1 MRRVICVF
9 LAIGML
15 FGLCACRSHDP
26 DVPLFSYEGD
36 GNLPAKIIR
45 EEDHWYAIYNTYG
58 LADFSFAAGDNFD
71 AMEPVYQPPN
81 GGLIRNLTAEG
92 PWCAFYERGVQ
103 SLRYVLYNAEDG
115 SLTDMFTASELS
127 NQNGNMVFVN
137 GCVYFGV
144 IDYENSTGMLKRYDI
159 AAGTLTDF
167 CPLPYAEIDTV
178 QALSRDGDDVLV
190 TVKATGDQR
199 SQIYRLST
207 TGGSQAI
214 IDLPENVH
222 TVYSASYD
230 PTQEAY
236 IVYYQDGT
244 DRTEHIGIYR
254 EEAASL
260 TPVYTFEAGCY
271 AYYDTVEC
279 RDGRIYF
286 VLQDNPN
293 GSFTDK
299 YTLMIYDCET
309 ETLQQF
315 PQAYA
320 CTLNEKT
327 FHYLRF
333 LSESAPRVEL
343 YEVPYR
349 TLAK

>member
-1 MRRVICVF
+1 MRKIICIF

-15 FGLCACRSHDP
+15 SGLCACRLHDP
-26 DVPLFSYEGD
+26 GVPLFSYEGD

-45 EEDHWYAIYNTYG
+45 ENDHWYAIYNTYA
-58 LADFSFAAGDNFD
+58 LADFSFAAGDSFD
-71 AMEPVYQPPN
+71 AMETVYQAPN

-103 SLRYVLYNAEDG
+103 SLRYVLYNGEDG
-115 SLTDMFTASELS
+115 SMTDMYTAGQISD
-127 NQNGNMVFVN
+127 QNGNMVFVN

-144 IDYENSTGMLKRYDI
+144 IDYENSTAMLKRYDI

-167 CPLPYAEIDTV
+167 FPLPYAEVDTV

-190 TVKATGDQR
+190 AVKAAGDQH

-207 TGGSQAI
+207 IGGAMQL
-214 IDLPENVH
+214 IDLPANVH
-222 TVYSASYD
+222 TIYSASYD

-236 IVYYQDGT
+236 ILYYEDGNRH
-244 DRTEHIGIYR
+244 DEHIGIYR
-254 EEAASL
+254 REDASL
-260 TPVYTFEAGCY
+260 TPVYTFDDGCY
-271 AYYDTVEC
+271 AYFDTVEC

-286 VLQDNPN
+286 VLQDNPT
-293 GSFTDK
+293 GSFTDQ
-299 YTLMIYDCET
+299 YGLMVYHCET
-309 ETLQQF
+309 GHLQQF

-333 LSESAPRVEL
+333 LGEAAPKVEL

-349 TLAK
+349 ALAK